1 MKLVKNKKENISQL
15 EFQSLHSES
24 NQSNQELTLF
34 DKIDQGFLE
43 IKALMKQEAQ
53 MQGFVKIMLN

>member
-53 MQGFVKIMLN
+53 MQGFVKMMLN